1 MAKFFNLVKWLVFST
16 TLAAAELRPFMFFVM
31 KCIGKSA
38 ELGGALHFLLMMES
52 QKSAVFFLIRSLSRS
67 FGSKWAF
74 RAKFMAIDNEKEV
87 EISSRSSK
95 ICAISRFGSRQ
106 FNAHCEDDV
115 VFSKY

>member
-16 TLAAAELRPFMFFVM
+16 TLAAAERPFMFFVM